1 MDYSEDLAIGKRPKM
16 RCNWA
21 SKSSSY
27 FLPVPKAGYGVRL
40 LEHLSVD
47 LSKKLGGGVSV
58 RNLYRMR
65 DFYLVHKI
73 LPPAAK
79 LSWSQHVELL
89 PLTNKTD
96 KRRLEKR
103 VIREKKGPYVLA

>member
-1 MDYSEDLAIGKRPKM
+1 MSQSIKTDTYTTLANDIAELYSRARKM
-16 RCNWA
+16 
-21 SKSSSY
+21 
-27 FLPVPKAGYGVRL
+27 LVPKAGYGARL

-47 LSKKLGGGVSV
+47 LSKKLGGGFSV

-89 PLTNKTD
+89 PVTNKTD
-96 KRRLEKR
+96 TRRLEKR
-103 VIREKKGPYVLA
+103 VRREKKGPYVLS

>member
-1 MDYSEDLAIGKRPKM
+1 MSESIKTDTYSTLANDIAELYSRTRKT
-16 RCNWA
+16 
-21 SKSSSY
+21 
-27 FLPVPKAGYGVRL
+27 LVPKAGYGVRL

-47 LSKKLGGGVSV
+47 LSKKLGGGFSV

-73 LPPAAK
+73 LPAAAK

-103 VIREKKGPYVLA
+103 VIREKKGPYVLT